1 MPVALVRL
9 YVDNELRRTDA
20 MQVAEEPDSSE
31 SFFNLFKRQ
40 EPSTSLVLSKVLAVG
55 PDGTGGKMKIEVQPG
70 TIASSVIFSRQNFP
84 HGNASVEFY
93 AASSSLSKN
102 DKVLVSPPK
111 VVVSRKEEEE
121 GEEGELEESNDPRSK
136 HYTGSSSSS
145 GVGGA
150 LPTQQTGAAQIQA
163 LAEQKRKTNL
173 KGPFIILQ
181 FGIKPYYSQAD
192 YFVGSYTLYQKLHQ
206 NRLDAN
212 AATIFDRK
220 MSEDLFES
228 DFPPLEDTTTGLQ
241 SDNACAIAIYPTT
254 IEFHPTISVHLDST
268 GLQSSVKLD
277 QSTTVRVILFR
288 KSSFL
293 QGDLQRYIKRY
304 DKRKDKVD
312 FIVVL

>member
-9 YVDNELRRTDA
+9 YVDDELRRTDA
-20 MQVAEEPDSSE
+20 MQVAEEPDRNE

-40 EPSTSLVLSKVLAVG
+40 ESSTSLVLSKVLAVG
-55 PDGTGGKMKIEVQPG
+55 PDGSGGKMKIEVQPG
-70 TIASSVIFSRQNFP
+70 TSAPSVIFSRQQFP

-111 VVVSRKEEEE
+111 VIVSRKEEE

-136 HYTGSSSSS
+136 HYTGAGNS
-145 GVGGA
+145 VGSKGTLA
-150 LPTQQTGAAQIQA
+150 TQQTGAAQIQA

-181 FGIKPYYSQAD
+181 FGIKPYYCQAD

-228 DFPPLEDTTTGLQ
+228 EFPLWRTLLQ
-241 SDNACAIAIYPTT
+241 ACKVTMPV
-254 IEFHPTISVHLDST
+254 P
-268 GLQSSVKLD
+268 SSYFPQL
-277 QSTTVRVILFR
+277 
-288 KSSFL
+288 SSFIP
-293 QGDLQRYIKRY
+293 QSQYIWIQRAYSPQLSWIRPRPSGLYSSASPAFYKATFS
-304 DKRKDKVD
+304 DT
-312 FIVVL
+312 